1 MGSENPIELTA
12 NAFERSA
19 RTLVTRIGMKANSE
33 HLPRFECV
41 RQHEQLGLGVGC
53 GPDFR
58 ARQPP
63 VTDLTDV
70 GVVATMPRVALW
82 PRPSLQVKEACRPD
96 DDPVIR
102 AVVQSIVQFND
113 RERHRATGVPRGQS
127 GVDVAR
133 RFDLALRDGTPLVE
147 GGVRRRGGYQA
158 FDVTVFKR
166 LETNVR
172 TPWHKTFCSHVS

>member
-33 HLPRFECV
+33 YLPRFEGV
-41 RQHEQLGLGVGC
+41 GQHEQLGLGVGC

-58 ARQPP
+58 ARQPR

-70 GVVATMPRVALW
+70 GVVATVPRVAVW
-82 PRPSLQVKEACRPD
+82 PRPALQVKEACRPD
-96 DDPVIR
+96 DDTVIH
-102 AVVQSIVQFND
+102 AIVQSVVQSVVRSDD
-113 RERHRATGVPRGQS
+113 RERHRAAGVPPGQS

-133 RFDLALRDGTPLVE
+133 RFVLALRDRTPLVE
-147 GGVRRRGGYQA
+147 GGVRCRGGYHA
-158 FDVTVFKR
+158 FNVTIFKR

-172 TPWHKTFCSHVS
+172 TP